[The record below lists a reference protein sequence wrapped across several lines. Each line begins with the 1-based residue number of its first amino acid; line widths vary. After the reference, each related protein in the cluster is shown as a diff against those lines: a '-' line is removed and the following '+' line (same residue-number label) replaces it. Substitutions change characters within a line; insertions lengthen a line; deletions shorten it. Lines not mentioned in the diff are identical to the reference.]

1 MPLSP
6 GDRVVKL
13 AGRLL
18 ELGISRDRVVELLSH
33 PHDEV
38 ENQLDWL
45 PFRKA
50 TRRGAFVI
58 EAIRKKY
65 KPPKEFY
72 YAKDSIKAAREAH
85 SVDKDAEYGD

>member
-6 GDRVVKL
+6 GDRAVKL

-18 ELGISRDRVVELLSH
+18 ELGVSRDRVVELLCYS
-33 PHDEV
+33 HDEV

-50 TRRGAFVI
+50 KRPGDFVI
-58 EAIRKKY
+58 DAIRHKY

-72 YAKDSIKAAREAH
+72 YAKDSIKSARAPYTL
-85 SVDKDAEYGD
+85 DKDAEHGD